1 MQEWEAAQAALPAA
15 PEHDEPEY
23 YEVPD
28 EEEQLVNLELSSERE
43 YNILFV
49 CSGCCGSGARGSSSG
64 VEQTVQ
70 YAA

>member
-28 EEEQLVNLELSSERE
+28 EEEQSVNLELSSERG
-43 YNILFV
+43 Y
-49 CSGCCGSGARGSSSG
+49 
-64 VEQTVQ
+64 
-70 YAA
+70 